1 MILGEFGPTGQPFVE
16 GYLTLPRFGI
26 ARNIVFL
33 VDTGA
38 YATCIHPR
46 DGTLAAIPFDQL
58 ENPVTSNGVGGP
70 ATYFSERAVLE
81 FVDGEARE
89 IRSCEVDVLI
99 AKPAADPMHSINR
112 LPSLLGQGHYRPLA
126 HGVRPGG
133 GRAGIHGEER
143 RRRTGQRVT
152 AEWEN
157 DCSSPGG
164 VSLTTGA
171 GYCAYIN
178 ACRPALPMPVCFGLR
193 IAARVPLGRGADLSG
208 ITVNLGCSSPEELL
222 VKEDAVIGTAT
233 AAPSIGFQ

>member
-70 ATYFSERAVLE
+70 ATYFMEPAVLE

-89 IRSCEVDVLI
+89 IRSYEVDVLV
-99 AKPAADPMHSINR
+99 AKPAADPTHSTNR
-112 LPSLLGQGHYRPLA
+112 LPSLLGRDIINRLRMLYDRA
-126 HGVRPGG
+126 EGVLEFTVKS
-133 GRAGIHGEER
+133 ADD
-143 RRRTGQRVT
+143 V
-152 AEWEN
+152 
-157 DCSSPGG
+157 
-164 VSLTTGA
+164 
-171 GYCAYIN
+171 
-178 ACRPALPMPVCFGLR
+178 
-193 IAARVPLGRGADLSG
+193 LGS
-208 ITVNLGCSSPEELL
+208 E
-222 VKEDAVIGTAT
+222 
-233 AAPSIGFQ
+233 

>member
-46 DGTLAAIPFDQL
+46 DGTPAAVPFERL

-112 LPSLLGQGHYRPLA
+112 LPSLLDRDIIDRWRMVYDRA
-126 HGVRPGG
+126 EGVLEFTVKS
-133 GRAGIHGEER
+133 ADD
-143 RRRTGQRVT
+143 V
-152 AEWEN
+152 
-157 DCSSPGG
+157 
-164 VSLTTGA
+164 
-171 GYCAYIN
+171 
-178 ACRPALPMPVCFGLR
+178 
-193 IAARVPLGRGADLSG
+193 LGS
-208 ITVNLGCSSPEELL
+208 E
-222 VKEDAVIGTAT
+222 
-233 AAPSIGFQ
+233 